1 MRRFTVLLAVFALL
15 AVPMFGATTG
25 TIAVTAT
32 DSTGAVLP
40 GVTIEA
46 SSPVQI
52 GVRTAVT
59 DSRGQAILAGMTP
72 GRYTIKGS
80 LSGFQPTNTQAVV
93 EQNTT
98 ASVTVKMST
107 EAVTESITV
116 TAEAPLVDTTRA
128 TISEHVTLQE
138 VEALPVGRDYKA
150 YAQLVP
156 GVNVVPN
163 QGGSDTAVDPAGKG
177 GNNYSDRGTERGY
190 GKSGSTDNVYY
201 IDGLNVTDMGNGR
214 GTMTFNNEVILE
226 QEIVTSGVP
235 AEFAGGKGY
244 VGSVVTKSGGN
255 DFSGSLNY
263 YLQDRSFYEDYKTDR
278 DWLWNAK
285 EEKYDAAATLGGP
298 IVKDRAWFFASGQL
312 RKNTDEVIV
321 ASTATPTPLTTDWL
335 NDRKN
340 YFGKLTLKA
349 GDATTIIGQFFSDP
363 REQDADVNRDV
374 KTVPGRY
381 IGIEDTPRTIT
392 GSVQHLFGSAVVLE
406 GRYGQFQ
413 EEYNQ
418 FPIHPELGLQNTLR
432 FSSVC
437 AATDPRCVKL
447 TDYQRQL
454 GGASTF
460 FEQTQKRDQ
469 GDINGSLFFN
479 AAGTHTLKG
488 GYQYTKLQD
497 QTRSSLNGGASLTS
511 LNSVFNGVTLGELL
525 PLLTPSTGCLAGSG
539 LKGSYNIFSAS
550 EYCNAFTALR
560 NAPTSAAF
568 KVGDANGDGTLTLA
582 EFAAIKLNNTSNNPG
597 GGVNF
602 LRTANQTVGTNNVT
616 AKANTAFLQ
625 DDWNIGQWTLNAGV
639 RMEDWKY
646 VASDG
651 SLILD
656 MDPTF
661 SPRLGLTWDIGGQG
675 RQKFTAFYGKYY
687 DPIRTDMVHF
697 AGNITGTVNAE
708 QLFIGNDWFSYR
720 LRGSATV
727 RDAGFAPNLKNQT
740 QDEYSLT
747 YGINLTPTWAFM
759 AQGFRRKDQNLIED
773 YDPHVYWLLPGYAC
787 GAVCVG
793 DEVPKEFELKPG
805 QHGFPPTGIA
815 GPVNFYLANAIGAE
829 RQTDGLDLAF
839 ERRFSGNWT
848 ANIQYMWR
856 NAEGNIT
863 SDANAD
869 LVGDDIN
876 YDPRQ
881 PYMYGKL
888 QGSIDH
894 QFKLYGMYRLPFN
907 LEVGGLGYWSSG
919 AHYTE
924 SDIFLPGQYDIYLPQ
939 PLADGTYAKRGTETH
954 PSYYNV
960 DAKLRYLVP
969 VRRFN
974 VDLFLDIYNL
984 TNNQQAIYVTQAH
997 NDQAT
1002 RLENGVQVQ
1011 TFPYQS
1017 DRVLLSPRRYQAG
1030 VRLRF

>member
-1 MRRFTVLLAVFALL
+1 MRRFTVLLAVLALL

-59 DSRGQAILAGMTP
+59 DSRGQAILAGMVP

-163 QGGSDTAVDPAGKG
+163 QGGSDTSVDPAGKG
-177 GNNYSDRGTERGY
+177 GNNYSDRGTERGF
-190 GKSGSTDNVYY
+190 GKTGSTDNVYY

-255 DFSGSLNY
+255 EFSGSVNY

-312 RKNTDEVIV
+312 RKNTDEVEV
-321 ASTATPTPLTTDWL
+321 AATATPTPLSTEWL

-363 REQDADVNRDV
+363 REQDADANRQAT
-374 KTVPGRY
+374 TVPGRY
-381 IGIEDTPRTIT
+381 IGIEDTPRTATASI
-392 GSVQHLFGSAVVLE
+392 QHLFGSAVVVE
-406 GRYGQFQ
+406 GRYGSFK
-413 EEYNQ
+413 EEYSQ
-418 FPIHPELGLQNTLR
+418 FPLHPELGNQNTLR
-432 FSSVC
+432 FASLSAPACVSNPSSARC
-437 AATDPRCVKL
+437 AQLPNYARN
-447 TDYQRQL
+447 L

-469 GDINGSLFFN
+469 ADLNGSFFFN

-497 QTRSSLNGGASLTS
+497 QTSSSLNGGSSLTS
-511 LNSVFNGVTLGELL
+511 LAAAFSGVTLGEL
-525 PLLTPSTGCLAGSG
+525 AGTARG
-539 LKGSYNIFSAS
+539 GVYGIFSNS
-550 EYCNAFTALR
+550 EFDNARNALR

-568 KVGDANGDGTLTLA
+568 KFADTNGDGVLSDA
-582 EFAAIKLNNTSNNPG
+582 EFAAIKLTSSAGNPG
-597 GGVNF
+597 GGINF
-602 LRTANQTVGTNNVT
+602 LRTANITVGTNNVI
-616 AKANTAFLQ
+616 ARANTAFLQ

-646 VASDG
+646 VASDD

-675 RQKFTAFYGKYY
+675 RQKLTAFYGRYY

-697 AGNITGTVNAE
+697 AGNITGTVNGE

-759 AQGFRRKDQNLIED
+759 AQAFRRKDENLIED
-773 YDPHVYWLLPGYAC
+773 YDPHVYWALPGYAC
-787 GAVCVG
+787 PSTGCTPTSIPA
-793 DEVPKEFELKPG
+793 EYKPFLLTPG
-805 QHGFPPTGIA
+805 QHGWPATGID

-829 RQTDGLDLAF
+829 RQTDGLDLAV

-848 ANIQYMWR
+848 ANFQYMWR

-869 LVGDDIN
+869 LVGDAIE

-881 PYMYGKL
+881 SYMYGKL

-894 QFKLYGMYRLPFN
+894 QVKLYGMYRLPFN
-907 LEVGGLGYWSSG
+907 LEVGGLGYWNSG

-924 SDIFLPGQYDIYLPQ
+924 SEIFLPGQYDIYLPQ
-939 PLADGTYAKRGTETH
+939 PLANGSFAKRGTETH
-954 PSYYNV
+954 PSYYTV

-974 VDLFLDIYNL
+974 VDLFLDIYNV
-984 TNNQQAIYVTQAH
+984 TNNQQAIFVTQAH
-997 NDQAT
+997 NDPDT
-1002 RLENGVQVQ
+1002 RF
-1011 TFPYQS
+1011 TYQS
-1017 DRVLLSPRRYQAG
+1017 DRVLLSPRRYQTG

>member
-1 MRRFTVLLAVFALL
+1 MRRFTVLLAVLALL

-32 DSTGAVLP
+32 DNTGAVLP

-46 SSPVQI
+46 ASPVQI
-52 GVRTAVT
+52 GTRTAVT
-59 DSRGQAILAGMTP
+59 DSRGQAILAGLVP
-72 GRYTIKGS
+72 GRYTVKS
-80 LSGFQPTNTQAVV
+80 TLSGFQPSSNQVTV

-98 ASVTVKMST
+98 ATIVVKLNT

-128 TISEHVTLQE
+128 TVSEHVTLQE

-163 QGGSDTAVDPAGKG
+163 QGGSDTPVDPAGKG
-177 GNNYSDRGTERGY
+177 GNNYSDRGQERGF
-190 GKSGSTDNVYY
+190 GKTGSTDNVYY

-244 VGSVVTKSGGN
+244 VGNVVTKSGGN
-255 DFSGSLNY
+255 EFSGSLNY
-263 YLQDRSFYEDYKTDR
+263 YLQTADMYEDYETDR
-278 DWLWNAK
+278 SWLWNAK
-285 EEKYDAAATLGGP
+285 EAKQDGALTLGGP
-298 IVKDRAWFFASGQL
+298 VVRDRAWFFVSGQI
-312 RKNTDEVIV
+312 RKNEDEVVV
-321 ASTATPTPLTTDWL
+321 APSATPTPLTTQWL

-349 GDATTIIGQFFSDP
+349 TDATTIIGQYFSDP
-363 REQDADVNRDV
+363 REQHAEANRNAA
-374 KTVPGRY
+374 TVPGRY
-381 IGIEDTPRTIT
+381 IGIDDTPRTIT
-392 GSVQHLFGSAVVLE
+392 GSIQHLFGSSIVVE
-406 GRYGQFQ
+406 GRYGQFK
-413 EEYNQ
+413 EEYHQ
-418 FPIHPELGLQNTLR
+418 FPLSPELGMQNTLR
-432 FSSVC
+432 V
-437 AATDPRCVKL
+437 AAAGAGAHCFNNTTDPRCARLV
-447 TDYQRQL
+447 DYQRNL
-454 GGASTF
+454 GGASTYF
-460 FEQTQKRDQ
+460 DQIQQRDQ
-469 GDINGSLFFN
+469 ADINGSLFFN
-479 AAGTHTLKG
+479 AAGTHTLKA

-497 QTRSSLNGGASLTS
+497 QTSSRLNGGASMTS
-511 LNSVFNGVTLGELL
+511 LSPVFSGVTLGELL
-525 PLLTPSTGCLAGSG
+525 PSSAGGIYGVFST
-539 LKGSYNIFSAS
+539 S
-550 EYCNAFTALR
+550 EYNNARNALR
-560 NAPTSAAF
+560 NAAPTSAAF
-568 KVGDANGDGTLTLA
+568 RLADTNGDGQISDA
-582 EFAAIKLNNTSNNPG
+582 EFAAITLSNTSNNPG
-597 GGVNF
+597 GGINF
-602 LRTANQTVGTNNVT
+602 LRLANQSVGTNNVT
-616 AKANTAFLQ
+616 ARANTAFLQ
-625 DDWNIGQWTLNAGV
+625 DDWNINQWTLNAGV
-639 RMEDWKY
+639 RMEDWEY
-646 VASDG
+646 IASDG
-651 SLILD
+651 STILD

-675 RQKFTAFYGKYY
+675 RQKLTAFYGRYY

-708 QLFIGNDWFSYR
+708 QLFIGNEWFTYR
-720 LRGSATV
+720 FRGSPTV

-759 AQGFRRKDQNLIED
+759 AQAFRRVDDNLIED
-773 YDPHVYWLLPGYAC
+773 YDPHVYWELPGYAC
-787 GAVCVG
+787 PTSGCTPTSIPA
-793 DEVPKEFELKPG
+793 EYRPFLLTPG
-805 QHGFPPTGIA
+805 QHGWPPTGIA
-815 GPVNFYLANAIGAE
+815 GATNFYLGNAIGAE

-869 LVGDDIN
+869 LVGDAIE

-881 PYMYGKL
+881 PYMNGPL

-894 QFKLYGMYRLPFN
+894 QVKLYGMYRFPFN
-907 LEVGGLGYWSSG
+907 LEVGGLAYWNSG

-924 SDIFLPGQYDIYLPQ
+924 SEIFLPGQYDIYLP
-939 PLADGTYAKRGTETH
+939 LHRDDGTFARRGTETH
-954 PSYYNV
+954 PSYYTL

-969 VRRFN
+969 VSRFN
-974 VDLFLDIYNL
+974 VDLFLDIYNV
-984 TNNQQAIYVTQAH
+984 TNNQDAIFVTQAH
-997 NDQAT
+997 NDPNVNAANEP
-1002 RLENGVQVQ
+1002 L
-1011 TFPYQS
+1011 FPYQS

>member
-32 DSTGAVLP
+32 DTTGAVLP
-40 GVTIEA
+40 GVTVEA
-46 SSPVQI
+46 TSPVQI
-52 GVRTAVT
+52 GTRSAVT
-59 DSRGQAILAGMTP
+59 DSRGQAILAGLVP
-72 GRYTIKGS
+72 GRYTVRGT
-80 LSGFQPTNTQAVV
+80 LSGFQPTTTQVTV

-98 ASVTVKMST
+98 ATIVVKMNT

-128 TISEHVTLQE
+128 TVSEHVTLQE

-163 QGGSDTAVDPAGKG
+163 QGGADTPIDPAGKG
-177 GNNYSDRGTERGY
+177 GNNYSDRGSERGF
-190 GKSGSTDNVYY
+190 GKTGSTDNVYY

-235 AEFAGGKGY
+235 AEFAGGKGF
-244 VGSVVTKSGGN
+244 VGNVVTKSGGN
-255 DFSGSLNY
+255 EFSGSLNY
-263 YLQDRSFYEDYKTDR
+263 YFQNADMYEDYKTDR

-285 EEKYDAAATLGGP
+285 EEKQDAAVTFGGP
-298 IVKDRAWFFASGQL
+298 IVRDRAWFFASGQM
-312 RKNTDEVIV
+312 RKNTDQV
-321 ASTATPTPLTTDWL
+321 AVAASSAPTPTTTEWL
-335 NDRKN
+335 NDRQN

-349 GDATTIIGQFFSDP
+349 TDATTIIGQFFSDP
-363 REQDADVNRDV
+363 REQDADINRNAN
-374 KTVPGRY
+374 TVPGRY
-381 IGIEDTPRTIT
+381 ISIEDTPRTIT
-392 GSVQHLFGSAVVLE
+392 GSIQHLFGSSIVVE
-406 GRYGQFQ
+406 GRVGRFTEDYA
-413 EEYNQ
+413 Q
-418 FPIHPELGLQNTLR
+418 FPAHPELGLQNTLR
-432 FSSVC
+432 VAPLTAAACVANSS
-437 AATDPRCVKL
+437 DPRCAQL
-447 TDYQRQL
+447 QTYQRDL

-460 FEQTQKRDQ
+460 FEQYQQRDQ
-469 GDINGSLFFN
+469 ADINGSLFFN

-497 QTRSSLNGGASLTS
+497 ETTSRLNGGARLTS
-511 LNSVFNGVTLGELL
+511 LSSVFAGSTFGELRDRY
-525 PLLTPSTGCLAGSG
+525 G
-539 LKGSYNIFSAS
+539 IFSAS
-550 EYCNAFTALR
+550 EYSRALAAVR
-560 NAPTSAAF
+560 AAPTSNAF
-568 KVGDANGDGTLTLA
+568 QVADVNKDGTVSDA
-582 EFAAIKLNNTSNNPG
+582 EFAAIKVGNTTGNPG
-597 GGVNF
+597 GGINF
-602 LRTANQTVGTNNVT
+602 LALRNLSVGTNNVV
-616 AKANTAFLQ
+616 ARANTAFLQ
-625 DDWNIGQWTLNAGV
+625 DDWNMGQWTLNAGV
-639 RMEDWKY
+639 RMEDWEY
-646 VASDG
+646 IASDG
-651 SLILD
+651 SPILD

-675 RQKFTAFYGKYY
+675 RQKLTAFYGKYY

-697 AGNITGTVNAE
+697 GGNITGTVNAE
-708 QLFIGNDWFSYR
+708 QVFIGNDWFSYR

-759 AQGFRRKDQNLIED
+759 AQAFRRVDENLIED
-773 YDPHVYWLLPGYAC
+773 YDPHVYWELPGYAC
-787 GAVCVG
+787 PNSGCVG
-793 DEVPKEFELKPG
+793 NVVPDAFELKPG
-805 QHGFPPTGIA
+805 QHGYPPTGIA
-815 GPVNFYLANAIGAE
+815 GPVNFYLANVIGGE
-829 RQTDGLDLAF
+829 RQTDGLDLTL

-869 LVGDDIN
+869 LVGDAIE
-876 YDPRQ
+876 YDPRHS
-881 PYMYGKL
+881 YMHGKL

-894 QFKLYGMYRLPFN
+894 QVKLYGSYRLPFN
-907 LEVGGLGYWSSG
+907 LEVGGLAYWSSG
-919 AHYTE
+919 AHYTP

-939 PLADGTYAKRGTETH
+939 DLTPADHSDFNFAKRGTETH
-954 PSYYNV
+954 PSYYTL
-960 DAKLRYLVP
+960 DAKLRYLLP

-974 VDLFLDIYNL
+974 VDLFLDIYNV
-984 TNNQQAIYVTQAH
+984 TNNQDAIFVTQAV
-997 NDQAT
+997 NDPD
-1002 RLENGVQVQ
+1002 Q
-1011 TFPYQS
+1011 THFRYGS

>member
-1 MRRFTVLLAVFALL
+1 MRRFTVLLAVLALI

-32 DSTGAVLP
+32 DTTGAVLP

-46 SSPVQI
+46 TSPVQI
-52 GVRTAVT
+52 GTRTAVT
-59 DSRGQAILAGMTP
+59 DSRGQAILAGLVP
-72 GRYTIKGS
+72 GRYTVRGT
-80 LSGFQPTNTQAVV
+80 LSGFQPTTQQVAV

-98 ASVTVKMST
+98 ATTVVRMST

-116 TAEAPLVDTTRA
+116 TAEAPMVDTTRA

-163 QGGSDTAVDPAGKG
+163 QGGSDTPVDPAGKG
-177 GNNYSDRGTERGY
+177 GNNYSDRGTERGF
-190 GKSGSTDNVYY
+190 GKTGSTDNVYY

-244 VGSVVTKSGGN
+244 VGNVVTKSGGN
-255 DFSGSLNY
+255 EFSGSVNY

-298 IVKDRAWFFASGQL
+298 IVRDRAWFFLSGQL
-312 RKNTDEVIV
+312 RKNTDEVAV
-321 ASTATPTPLTTDWL
+321 AADASPSPMTTDWL

-349 GDATTIIGQFFSDP
+349 TDATTIIGQYFSDP
-363 REQDADVNRDV
+363 REQDADVNRTAS
-374 KTVPGRY
+374 TVPGRY
-381 IGIEDTPRTIT
+381 IGIDDTPRTATASI
-392 GSVQHLFGSAVVLE
+392 QHLFGSSIVVE

-413 EEYNQ
+413 EEYHQ
-418 FPIHPELGLQNTLR
+418 FPLHPELGPQNTLR
-432 FSSVC
+432 IASVGTGTPC
-437 AATDPRCVKL
+437 AGNTTDPRCATLVN
-447 TDYQRQL
+447 YQRNL

-460 FEQTQKRDQ
+460 FDQVQKRDQ
-469 GDINGSLFFN
+469 ADLNGSFFFN

-497 QTRSSLNGGASLTS
+497 QTSSRFNGGATMTS
-511 LNSVFNGVTLGELL
+511 LAPVFSGVSLGELL
-525 PLLTPSTGCLAGSG
+525 A
-539 LKGSYNIFSAS
+539 YNQTTAPGIQGRYGIFSAS
-550 EYCNAFTALR
+550 EYSNARNALR

-568 KVGDANGDGTLTLA
+568 KLVDTNGDGVISDA
-582 EFAAIKLNNTSNNPG
+582 EFAAIRLSNSTNNPG

-602 LRTANQTVGTNNVT
+602 LRTANQSIGTNNVT
-616 AKANTAFLQ
+616 ARANTAFLQ

-646 VASDG
+646 IASDE
-651 SLILD
+651 STILD

-675 RQKFTAFYGKYY
+675 RQKLTAFYGRYY

-708 QLFIGNDWFSYR
+708 QLFIGNDWFTYR

-759 AQGFRRKDQNLIED
+759 AQAFRRVDENLIED
-773 YDPHVYWLLPGYAC
+773 YDPHVYWELPGYAC
-787 GAVCVG
+787 PTSGCTPTSIPA
-793 DEVPKEFELKPG
+793 EYRPFLLTPG
-805 QHGFPPTGIA
+805 QHGYPPTGID

-869 LVGDDIN
+869 LVGDAIE

-888 QGSIDH
+888 QGTADH
-894 QFKLYGMYRLPFN
+894 QFKVYGMYRLPFN
-907 LEVGGLGYWSSG
+907 LEIGGLAYWNSG

-924 SDIFLPGQYDIYLPQ
+924 SEIFLPGQYDIYLPIHKD
-939 PLADGTYAKRGTETH
+939 DGTFAQRGTETH
-954 PSYYNV
+954 PSYYTV
-960 DAKLRYLVP
+960 DAKLRYLLP

-974 VDLFLDIYNL
+974 VDLFLDVYNV
-984 TNNQQAIYVTQAH
+984 TNNQEAIFVTQAH
-997 NDQAT
+997 NDPDPRFT
-1002 RLENGVQVQ
+1002 
-1011 TFPYQS
+1011 YQS
-1017 DRVLLSPRRYQAG
+1017 DRVLLSPRRYQTG

>member
-1 MRRFTVLLAVFALL
+1 MRRFTVLLAVIALL
-15 AVPMFGATTG
+15 AVPVFGATTG
-25 TIAVTAT
+25 TLAVTAT
-32 DSTGAVLP
+32 DNTGAVLP

-46 SSPVQI
+46 TSPVQI
-52 GVRTAVT
+52 GTRTAVT
-59 DSRGQAILAGMTP
+59 DSRGQAILAGMVP
-72 GRYTIKGS
+72 GRYTVKGS
-80 LSGFQPTNTQAVV
+80 LAGFQPTSTQATV

-98 ASVTVKMST
+98 ADVMVKMNT

-116 TAEAPLVDTTRA
+116 TAEAPMVDTTRA
-128 TISEHVTLQE
+128 TVSEHVTLQE

-163 QGGSDTAVDPAGKG
+163 QGGSDTPVDPAGKG
-177 GNNYSDRGTERGY
+177 GNNYSDRGVERGF
-190 GKSGSTDNVYY
+190 GKTGSTDNVYY

-255 DFSGSLNY
+255 DFSGSVNY
-263 YLQDRSFYEDYKTDR
+263 YLQSADMYEDYKTDR

-285 EEKYDAAATLGGP
+285 EEKYDAAVTLGGP
-298 IVKDRAWFFASGQL
+298 IVRDRAWFFASGQL
-312 RKNTDEVIV
+312 RKNTDEVEV
-321 ASTATPTPLTTDWL
+321 ASSATPSPLTTEWL

-349 GDATTIIGQFFSDP
+349 GEATTIIGQFFSDP
-363 REQDADVNRDV
+363 REQGADANRNAA
-374 KTVPGRY
+374 TVPGRY
-381 IGIEDTPRTIT
+381 ISIEDTPRTIT
-392 GSVQHLFGSAVVLE
+392 GSVQHLFGSSMVVE
-406 GRYGQFQ
+406 GRYGSFK
-413 EEYNQ
+413 EVYDQ
-418 FPIHPELGLQNTLR
+418 FPMHPELGQQNTLR
-432 FSSVC
+432 VASSGAGTPC
-437 AATDPRCVKL
+437 AGNTTDPRCVTL
-447 TDYQRQL
+447 LNYQRNL

-460 FEQTQKRDQ
+460 FAQTQKRDQ
-469 GDINGSLFFN
+469 ADLNGSFFFN

-497 QTRSSLNGGASLTS
+497 QTSSRFNGGSNMTS
-511 LNSVFNGVTLGELL
+511 LAPVFNGVTLGELL
-525 PLLTPSTGCLAGSG
+525 A
-539 LKGSYNIFSAS
+539 YNQTVAPGIVGRYGIFSAS
-550 EYCNAFTALR
+550 EYSNARNALR

-568 KVGDANGDGTLTLA
+568 QFVDTNHDGSISDA
-582 EFAAIKLNNTSNNPG
+582 EFAAIRLNNNSNNPG
-597 GGVNF
+597 GGINF
-602 LRTANQTVGTNNVT
+602 LRTANQTVGTNNVI
-616 AKANTAFLQ
+616 ARANTAFLQ
-625 DDWNIGQWTLNAGV
+625 DDWNIGDWTVNAGV

-646 VASDG
+646 LASDD
-651 SLILD
+651 STILD

-661 SPRLGLTWDIGGQG
+661 SPRLGLTWDIGGAG
-675 RQKFTAFYGKYY
+675 RQKLTAFYGRYY

-740 QDEYSLT
+740 QDEISLT

-759 AQGFRRKDQNLIED
+759 AQAFQRKDENLIED
-773 YDPHVYWLLPGYAC
+773 YDPHVYWELPGYAC
-787 GAVCVG
+787 PPSGCVG
-793 DEVPKEFELKPG
+793 NVVPDEFELQPG
-805 QHGFPPTGIA
+805 DHGYPPTGID

-829 RQTDGLDLAF
+829 RETNGLDLAV
-839 ERRFSGNWT
+839 ERRFSNNWT
-848 ANIQYMWR
+848 MNVQYMWR
-856 NAEGNIT
+856 DATGNIT

-869 LVGDDIN
+869 LVGDAIE

-881 PYMYGKL
+881 TYMNGTL

-894 QFKLYGMYRLPFN
+894 QVKIYGMYRLPFN
-907 LEVGGLGYWSSG
+907 LEVGALGYWSSG

-924 SDIFLPGQYDIYLPQ
+924 SEIFLPGQYDIYLP
-939 PLADGTYAKRGTETH
+939 LALDNGSFAERGTETH
-954 PSYYNV
+954 PSYATV

-974 VDLFLDIYNL
+974 VDLFLDIYNV
-984 TNNQQAIYVTQAH
+984 TNNQDAIFVTQAH
-997 NDQAT
+997 NDPDSRFT
-1002 RLENGVQVQ
+1002 
-1011 TFPYQS
+1011 YQS

>member
-46 SSPVQI
+46 TSPVQI
-52 GVRTAVT
+52 GTRTAVT
-59 DSRGQAILAGMTP
+59 DSRGQAILAGMVP

-80 LSGFQPTNTQAVV
+80 LSGFQPTSTQATV

-98 ASVTVKMST
+98 ATLVVKMNT

-116 TAEAPLVDTTRA
+116 TAEAPMVDTTRA
-128 TISEHVTLQE
+128 TVSEHVTLQE

-163 QGGSDTAVDPAGKG
+163 QGGSDTPVDPAGKG
-177 GNNYSDRGTERGY
+177 GNNYSDRGVERGF
-190 GKSGSTDNVYY
+190 GKTGSTDNTYY

-235 AEFAGGKGY
+235 AEYAGGKGY

-255 DFSGSLNY
+255 EFSGSLNY
-263 YLQDRSFYEDYKTDR
+263 YLQNANMYEDYKTDR

-285 EEKYDAAATLGGP
+285 EEKYDAAITLGGP
-298 IVKDRAWFFASGQL
+298 IVRDRAWFFASGQL
-312 RKNTDEVIV
+312 RKNTDEVAV
-321 ASTATPTPLTTDWL
+321 AADASPSPLTTEWL
-335 NDRKN
+335 NDRQN

-349 GDATTIIGQFFSDP
+349 TDATTIIGQYFSDP
-363 REQDADVNRDV
+363 RDQDADVNRNAS
-374 KTVPGRY
+374 TVPGRY

-392 GSVQHLFGSAVVLE
+392 GSIQHLFGSSVVVE
-406 GRYGQFQ
+406 GRYGQFE
-413 EEYNQ
+413 EEYHQ
-418 FPIHPELGLQNTLR
+418 FPLHPELGQQNTLR
-432 FSSVC
+432 LAALSAPACASNPSSARC
-437 AATDPRCVKL
+437 AQLPNYSRN
-447 TDYQRQL
+447 L

-460 FEQTQKRDQ
+460 FDQLQKRDQ
-469 GDINGSLFFN
+469 ADLNGSLFFN

-497 QTRSSLNGGASLTS
+497 QTSSRFNGGATMTS
-511 LNSVFNGVTLGELL
+511 LASVFSGVTLGEL
-525 PLLTPSTGCLAGSG
+525 AGPARGGIYS
-539 LKGSYNIFSAS
+539 IFSNS
-550 EYCNAFTALR
+550 EFDNARNALR
-560 NAPTSAAF
+560 NASPTSAAF
-568 KVGDANGDGTLTLA
+568 RAADTNGDNTISDA
-582 EFAAIKLNNTSNNPG
+582 EFAAIRLSNSANNPG
-597 GGVNF
+597 GGINF
-602 LRTANQTVGTNNVT
+602 LRTANQSVGTNNVV
-616 AKANTAFLQ
+616 ARANTAFLQ
-625 DDWNIGQWTLNAGV
+625 DDWNMGQWTVNAGV

-646 VASDG
+646 IASDN
-651 SLILD
+651 STILD

-661 SPRLGLTWDIGGQG
+661 SPRLGLTWDVGGQG
-675 RQKFTAFYGKYY
+675 RQKLTAFYGRYY

-708 QLFIGNDWFSYR
+708 QLFIGNDWFTYR

-759 AQGFRRKDQNLIED
+759 AQAFRRIDDNLIED
-773 YDPHVYWLLPGYAC
+773 YDPHVYWELPGYAC
-787 GAVCVG
+787 PPSGCTPTSIPA
-793 DEVPKEFELKPG
+793 EYRPFLLTPG
-805 QHGFPPTGIA
+805 QHGWPPTGID

-869 LVGDDIN
+869 LVGDAIE

-888 QGSIDH
+888 QGTADH

-907 LEVGGLGYWSSG
+907 LEVGALAYWNSG

-924 SDIFLPGQYDIYLPQ
+924 SEIFLPGQYDIYLP
-939 PLADGTYAKRGTETH
+939 LHREDGTFAERGVETH
-954 PSYYNV
+954 PSYYTV
-960 DAKLRYLVP
+960 DAKLRYLMP

-984 TNNQQAIYVTQAH
+984 TNNQDAIFVTQAH
-997 NDQAT
+997 NDPDSRFT
-1002 RLENGVQVQ
+1002 
-1011 TFPYQS
+1011 YQS

>member
-1 MRRFTVLLAVFALL
+1 MRRFTVLLAVLALL

-46 SSPVQI
+46 TSPVQI
-52 GVRTAVT
+52 GTRTAVT
-59 DSRGQAILAGMTP
+59 DSRGQAILAGMVP

-80 LSGFQPTNTQAVV
+80 LSGFQPSSAQAIV

-98 ASVTVKMST
+98 ATITVKMNT

-128 TISEHVTLQE
+128 TVSEHVTLQE

-163 QGGSDTAVDPAGKG
+163 QGGSDTPVDPAGKG
-177 GNNYSDRGTERGY
+177 GNNYSDRGVERGF

-244 VGSVVTKSGGN
+244 VGNVVTKSGGN
-255 DFSGSLNY
+255 EFSGSLNY
-263 YLQDRSFYEDYKTDR
+263 YLQNADMYEDYKTDR
-278 DWLWNAK
+278 DWLWNPK
-285 EEKYDAAATLGGP
+285 EEKYDAAVTLGGP
-298 IVKDRAWFFASGQL
+298 IVRDRAWFFASGQL
-312 RKNTDEVIV
+312 RKNTDEVAV
-321 ASTATPTPLTTDWL
+321 AASSTPTPLTTEWL

-349 GDATTIIGQFFSDP
+349 TDATTIIGQFFSDP
-363 REQDADVNRDV
+363 REQGADANRNAA
-374 KTVPGRY
+374 TVPGRY
-381 IGIEDTPRTIT
+381 ISIEDTPRTATASI
-392 GSVQHLFGSAVVLE
+392 QHLFGSSIVVE
-406 GRYGQFQ
+406 GRYGQFK

-418 FPIHPELGLQNTLR
+418 FPTYPELGQQNTLR
-432 FSSVC
+432 VAVASAGTHC
-437 AATDPRCVKL
+437 ASNPSDPRCAQLV
-447 TDYQRQL
+447 DYQRNL

-460 FEQTQKRDQ
+460 FDQIQKRDQ
-469 GDINGSLFFN
+469 GDLNGSLFFN

-497 QTRSSLNGGASLTS
+497 QTTSRLVGGSSLTS
-511 LNSVFNGVTLGELL
+511 LSPVFSGVTLGDLL
-525 PLLTPSTGCLAGSG
+525 PASAGGKYGVFST
-539 LKGSYNIFSAS
+539 S
-550 EYCNAFTALR
+550 EYNNARTALR
-560 NAPTSAAF
+560 NATGSAAF
-568 KVGDANGDGTLTLA
+568 NFADANHDGTLSDA
-582 EFAAIKLNNTSNNPG
+582 EFAAIRLTNTSNNPG

-602 LRTANQTVGTNNVT
+602 LRLANQSVGTNNVT
-616 AKANTAFLQ
+616 ARANTAFLQ
-625 DDWNIGQWTLNAGV
+625 DDWNIGQWTVNAGV

-646 VASDG
+646 VASDD
-651 SLILD
+651 STILD

-675 RQKFTAFYGKYY
+675 RQKLTAFYGRYY

-708 QLFIGNDWFSYR
+708 QLFINNDWFTYR
-720 LRGSATV
+720 FRGSATV

-759 AQGFRRKDQNLIED
+759 VQGFRRVDENLIED
-773 YDPHVYWLLPGYAC
+773 YDPHVYWELPGYAC
-787 GAVCVG
+787 PASGCVG
-793 DEVPKEFELKPG
+793 NVVPDEFELKPQ
-805 QHGFPPTGIA
+805 QHGWPATGISGA
-815 GPVNFYLANAIGAE
+815 TNFYLGNVIGGE
-829 RQTDGLDLAF
+829 RTTDGLDFAF

-856 NAEGNIT
+856 NADGNIT

-869 LVGDDIN
+869 LVGDAIE

-881 PYMYGKL
+881 PYMNGPL

-894 QFKLYGMYRLPFN
+894 QVKLYGMYRFPFN
-907 LEVGGLGYWSSG
+907 LEVGGLGYWNSG

-924 SDIFLPGQYDIYLPQ
+924 SEIFLPGQYDIYLPQ
-939 PLADGTYAKRGTETH
+939 PLANGSFAQRGQETH
-954 PSYYNV
+954 PSYYTV
-960 DAKLRYLVP
+960 DAKLRYLMP

-984 TNNQQAIYVTQAH
+984 TNNQDAIFVTQAH
-997 NDQAT
+997 NDPNVNTSNQQ
-1002 RLENGVQVQ
+1002 L
-1011 TFPYQS
+1011 FPYQS

>member
-32 DSTGAVLP
+32 DNTGAVLP
-40 GVTIEA
+40 GVTLEA
-46 SSPVQI
+46 TSPVQI
-52 GVRTAVT
+52 GTRTAVT
-59 DSRGQAILAGMTP
+59 DSRGQAILPGMTP
-72 GRYTIKGS
+72 GKYTIKAS
-80 LSGFQPTNTQAVV
+80 LSGFQPTTTQAAV

-98 ASVTVKMST
+98 NSITVKLNT

-128 TISEHVTLQE
+128 TISEHVTLAE

-163 QGGSDTAVDPAGKG
+163 QGGSDTPVDPSGKG
-177 GNNYSDRGTERGY
+177 GNNYSDRGTERGF
-190 GKSGSTDNVYY
+190 GKTGSTDNVYY

-244 VGSVVTKSGGN
+244 VGNVVTKSGGN
-255 DFSGSLNY
+255 EFSGSVNY

-298 IVKDRAWFFASGQL
+298 IVRDRAWFFASGQL
-312 RKNTDEVIV
+312 RKNTDEVEV
-321 ASTATPTPLTTDWL
+321 AASATPTPLTTEWL

-349 GDATTIIGQFFSDP
+349 TDATTIIGQFFSDP
-363 REQDADVNRDV
+363 REQDADVNRNAN
-374 KTVPGRY
+374 TVPGRY
-381 IGIEDTPRTIT
+381 IGIEDTPRTAT
-392 GSVQHLFGSAVVLE
+392 GSIQHLFGSSIVAE
-406 GRYGQFQ
+406 ARYGSFK
-413 EEYNQ
+413 EEYHQ
-418 FPIHPELGLQNTLR
+418 FPLHPELGTQNTLR
-432 FSSVC
+432 LASASSAGCVANPSSARC
-437 AATDPRCVKL
+437 AVLPNYARN
-447 TDYQRQL
+447 L

-460 FEQTQKRDQ
+460 FDQVQKRDQ
-469 GDINGSLFFN
+469 ADINGSFFFN

-497 QTRSSLNGGASLTS
+497 QTSSRFNGGANMTS
-511 LNSVFNGVTLGELL
+511 LGAAFNGVTLGEL
-525 PLLTPSTGCLAGSG
+525 AGAARG
-539 LKGSYNIFSAS
+539 GIYGIFSNS
-550 EYCNAFTALR
+550 EFDNARNALR

-568 KVGDANGDGTLTLA
+568 KFADTNGDGTLSDA
-582 EFAAIKLNNTSNNPG
+582 EFAAIKLTNGANNPG
-597 GGVNF
+597 GGINF
-602 LRTANQTVGTNNVT
+602 LRTANVSIGTNNVT

-625 DDWNIGQWTLNAGV
+625 DDWNIGQFTLNAGV

-661 SPRLGLTWDIGGQG
+661 SPRLGATWDIGGQG
-675 RQKFTAFYGKYY
+675 RQKLTAFYGKYY

-708 QLFIGNDWFSYR
+708 QLFIGSDWFTYR
-720 LRGSATV
+720 FRGSATV

-740 QDEYSLT
+740 QDELSLT

-759 AQGFRRKDQNLIED
+759 AQAFTRKDDNLIED
-773 YDPHVYWLLPGYAC
+773 YDPHVYWELPGYAC
-787 GAVCVG
+787 PTSGCTPTSIPA
-793 DEVPKEFELKPG
+793 EYRPFLLTPG
-805 QHGFPPTGIA
+805 QHGYPPTGID

-829 RQTDGLDLAF
+829 RQTDGLDLAV
-839 ERRFSGNWT
+839 ERRFSNNWT
-848 ANIQYMWR
+848 MNVQYMWR
-856 NAEGNIT
+856 NAEGNLT

-869 LVGDDIN
+869 LVGDAIE

-881 PYMYGKL
+881 TYMNGPL

-894 QFKLYGMYRLPFN
+894 QFKLYGMYRFPFN
-907 LEVGGLGYWSSG
+907 LEVGALGYWNSG

-924 SDIFLPGQYDIYLPQ
+924 SEIFLPGQYDIYLPN
-939 PLADGTYAKRGTETH
+939 PTADHSSFATRGQETH
-954 PSYYNV
+954 PSYYTV

-984 TNNQQAIYVTQAH
+984 TNNQDAIFVTQAV
-997 NDQAT
+997 NDPDT
-1002 RLENGVQVQ
+1002 RF
-1011 TFPYQS
+1011 TYQS

>member
-1 MRRFTVLLAVFALL
+1 MRRFTVLMAVLALI

-32 DSTGAVLP
+32 DNTGAVLP

-52 GVRTAVT
+52 GTRTAVT

-72 GRYTIKGS
+72 GRYTIKSS
-80 LSGFQPTNTQAVV
+80 LSGFQPSSTQATV

-98 ASVTVKMST
+98 ATIVVKMST

-116 TAEAPLVDTTRA
+116 TAEAPMVDTTRA
-128 TISEHVTLQE
+128 TVSEHVTLQE

-163 QGGSDTAVDPAGKG
+163 QGGSDTPVDPAGKG
-177 GNNYSDRGTERGY
+177 GNNYSDRGVERGF
-190 GKSGSTDNVYY
+190 GKTGSTDNVYY

-244 VGSVVTKSGGN
+244 VGNVVTKSGGN
-255 DFSGSLNY
+255 EFSGSLNY
-263 YLQDRSFYEDYKTDR
+263 YLQTADMYEDYETDR
-278 DWLWNAK
+278 DWLFNAK
-285 EEKYDAAATLGGP
+285 EAKQDGALTLGGP
-298 IVKDRAWFFASGQL
+298 IVRDRAWFFASGQI
-312 RKNTDEVIV
+312 RKNEDEVAV
-321 ASTATPTPLTTDWL
+321 SASASPTPLTTEWL

-349 GDATTIIGQFFSDP
+349 GDATTIIGQYFSDP
-363 REQDADVNRDV
+363 REQGADVNRNAA
-374 KTVPGRY
+374 TVPGRY

-392 GSVQHLFGSAVVLE
+392 GSIQHLFGSSIVVE
-406 GRYGQFQ
+406 GRYGSFQ
-413 EEYNQ
+413 EDYLQ
-418 FPIHPELGLQNTLR
+418 TPMHPELGMQNTLR
-432 FSSVC
+432 V
-437 AATDPRCVKL
+437 AALSAPRCVATPSDPGCVQL
-447 TDYQRQL
+447 QNYQRNL
-454 GGASTF
+454 GGASTT
-460 FEQTQKRDQ
+460 FEQIQKRDQ
-469 GDINGSLFFN
+469 ADINGSFFFN

-497 QTRSSLNGGASLTS
+497 QTRSSFNGGASMTS
-511 LNSVFNGVTLGELL
+511 LASVFSGVTLGEL
-525 PLLTPSTGCLAGSG
+525 AGAARG
-539 LKGSYNIFSAS
+539 GVYGIFSNS
-550 EYCNAFTALR
+550 EFDNARTALR
-560 NAPTSAAF
+560 NAPGSNAF
-568 KVGDANGDGTLTLA
+568 KFADTNGDGSISDA
-582 EFAAIKLNNTSNNPG
+582 EFAAIRLNNSTGNPG
-597 GGVNF
+597 GGINF
-602 LRTANQTVGTNNVT
+602 LRTANQIVGTNNVI

-639 RMEDWKY
+639 RAEDWKY
-646 VASDG
+646 VASDD

-675 RQKFTAFYGKYY
+675 RQKLTGFYGRYY

-708 QLFIGNDWFSYR
+708 QLFIGNDWFTYR

-759 AQGFRRKDQNLIED
+759 AQAFRRVDDNLIEA
-773 YDPHVYWLLPGYAC
+773 YDPHVYWELPGYAC
-787 GAVCVG
+787 PPAGCVG
-793 DEVPKEFELKPG
+793 NVVPDEFELQPG
-805 QHGFPPTGIA
+805 DHGYPPTGID
-815 GPVNFYLANAIGAE
+815 GPVNFYLANAIGGE
-829 RQTDGLDLAF
+829 RETNGLDLAF

-856 NAEGNIT
+856 DATGNIT

-869 LVGDDIN
+869 LVGDAIE

-881 PYMYGKL
+881 PYMQGTL

-894 QFKLYGMYRLPFN
+894 QVKLYGMYRLPFN
-907 LEVGGLGYWSSG
+907 LEVGGLAYWNSG

-924 SDIFLPGQYDIYLPQ
+924 SEIFLPGQYDIYLPQ
-939 PLADGTYAKRGTETH
+939 PLANGSFAKRGTETH
-954 PSYYNV
+954 PSYATL
-960 DAKLRYLVP
+960 DAKLRYLMP

-974 VDLFLDIYNL
+974 VDLFLDIYNV
-984 TNNQQAIYVTQAH
+984 TNNQDAIFVTQAH
-997 NDQAT
+997 NDPDSRFT
-1002 RLENGVQVQ
+1002 
-1011 TFPYQS
+1011 YQS

>member
-1 MRRFTVLLAVFALL
+1 MRRFTVLLAVLGLL

-46 SSPVQI
+46 TSPVQI
-52 GVRTAVT
+52 GTRTAVT
-59 DSRGQAILAGMTP
+59 DSRGQAILAGLTP

-163 QGGSDTAVDPAGKG
+163 QGGSDTPVDPAGKG
-177 GNNYSDRGTERGY
+177 GNNYSDRGTERGF
-190 GKSGSTDNVYY
+190 GKTGSTDNVYY

-255 DFSGSLNY
+255 EFSGSLNY
-263 YLQDRSFYEDYKTDR
+263 YLQNANMYEDYKTDR
-278 DWLWNAK
+278 DWLFNAK
-285 EEKYDAAATLGGP
+285 EEKYDTAATLGGP
-298 IVKDRAWFFASGQL
+298 IVKDRAWFFVSGQL
-312 RKNTDEVIV
+312 RKNTDEVNV
-321 ASTATPTPLTTDWL
+321 AATATPTPLSTEWL

-349 GDATTIIGQFFSDP
+349 TDSTTIIGQYFSDP
-363 REQDADVNRDV
+363 REQGAEVNRQAT
-374 KTVPGRY
+374 TVPGRY
-381 IGIEDTPRTIT
+381 IGIEDTPRTATASI
-392 GSVQHLFGSAVVLE
+392 QQLFGSSFVAE
-406 GRYGQFQ
+406 ARYGQFK
-413 EEYNQ
+413 EEYLQ
-418 FPIHPELGLQNTLR
+418 SPMHPELGLQNTLR
-432 FSSVC
+432 GTPAGTPAYV
-437 AATDPRCVKL
+437 RN
-447 TDYQRQL
+447 L

-460 FEQTQKRDQ
+460 FEQVQKRDQ
-469 GDINGSLFFN
+469 ADLNGSFFFN

-488 GYQYTKLQD
+488 GYQYTKLED
-497 QTRSSLNGGASLTS
+497 QTRSSLNGGASMTS
-511 LNSVFNGVTLGELL
+511 LAASLLGSTLG
-525 PLLTPSTGCLAGSG
+525 S
-539 LKGSYNIFSAS
+539 LKGGIFSTS
-550 EYCNAFTALR
+550 EYNNAYNALR
-560 NAPTSAAF
+560 NATTSSAF
-568 KVGDANGDGTLTLA
+568 QFADANHDGVLTTA
-582 EFAAIKLNNTSNNPG
+582 EFDAIKLTSTANNPG

-602 LRTANQTVGTNNVT
+602 LRLANISVGTNNVT
-616 AKANTAFLQ
+616 ARANTAFVQ
-625 DDWNIGQWTLNAGV
+625 DDWNIGQWTVNAGV

-646 VASDG
+646 IASDD
-651 SLILD
+651 STILD

-675 RQKFTAFYGKYY
+675 RQKLTAFYGRYY

-697 AGNITGTVNAE
+697 AGNITGTVNGE
-708 QLFIGNDWFSYR
+708 QLFIGNDWFTYR
-720 LRGSATV
+720 FRGSASV

-773 YDPHVYWLLPGYAC
+773 YDPHVYWALPGYAC
-787 GAVCVG
+787 ATTGCKG
-793 DEVPKEFELKPG
+793 GEVDPRFELKPQ
-805 QHGFPPTGIA
+805 QHGYPATGIA
-815 GPVNFYLANAIGAE
+815 GPVNFYLANAIGGE
-829 RQTDGLDLAF
+829 RTTDGLDLAV

-848 ANIQYMWR
+848 ANFQYMWR
-856 NAEGNIT
+856 NATGNIT

-869 LVGDDIN
+869 LVGDAIE

-881 PYMYGKL
+881 PYMQGKL

-894 QFKLYGMYRLPFN
+894 QLKVYGMYRLPFN
-907 LEVGGLGYWSSG
+907 LEVGGLGYWNSG

-924 SDIFLPGQYDIYLPQ
+924 SEIFLPGQYDIYLPQ
-939 PLADGTYAKRGTETH
+939 PLANGSFAKRGTETH
-954 PSYYNV
+954 PAYYTV

-984 TNNQQAIYVTQAH
+984 TNNQDAIFVTQAH
-997 NDQAT
+997 NDPDS
-1002 RLENGVQVQ
+1002 N
-1011 TFPYQS
+1011 FPYQS